1 MSETVLL
8 VGGGG
13 REHAIARALDG
24 SDCDLYACAGNRNPG
39 IARIAEGFETLDT
52 TDTSAVRTYA
62 EEVGATLAAI
72 GPEAALQA
80 GVADA
85 LSEAGVYP
93 FGPSAEAAR
102 IETDKAYQRRFMREH
117 DISGCPA
124 FETFEDT
131 EAACE
136 YIDSSSTDLAVKPA
150 GLTGGKGVKVIGDQV
165 TKEEAKEYLR
175 EEGYERV
182 VLEER
187 FVGEEFT
194 VQGLVA
200 NGSLRVTPAV
210 QDHKRAYEGDEG
222 PNTGGMGSYS
232 DAGLELPFM
241 SEEEYREAV
250 GILDETVAALG
261 EYTGV
266 LYGQFM
272 LTADGVKVVEFN
284 ARFGDPEAMN
294 TLPVMNT
301 DFLDVL
307 VAAREGE
314 ELPRLSFA
322 PRATVCKYAVPEGYP
337 VDPQGGTR
345 ITVDEESV
353 ARAAHDTA
361 GDEGDARLFYASVDE
376 REASE
381 ERPSSGD
388 RTQSDRGIYTT
399 TSRAF
404 AVVGIAGTI
413 AEAEEIAERALEGVD
428 EGVRIRHDIGTE
440 ELVRSRIDH
449 MNDLRGE

>member
-1 MSETVLL
+1 MTETVLL

-13 REHAIARALDG
+13 REHAIARALEG
-24 SDCDLYACAGNRNPG
+24 SDCELYACAGNRNPG
-39 IARIAEGFETLDT
+39 IAQIAADFETLDT
-52 TDTSAVRTYA
+52 MNTNAVTTYG
-62 EEVGATLAAI
+62 EEVGATLAVV
-72 GPEAALQA
+72 GPEAPLQA

-85 LSEAGVYP
+85 LSETDVFP
-93 FGPSAEAAR
+93 FGPSTEQAR

-117 DISGCPA
+117 DISGCPE

-131 EAACE
+131 EEACE
-136 YIDSSSTDLAVKPA
+136 YIDSFDSDLAVKPA

-175 EEGYERV
+175 EEEYERI

-200 NGSLRVTPAV
+200 NGTLRVTPAV

-241 SEEEYREAV
+241 TEAEYREAV
-250 GILDETVAALG
+250 AILDETVEALG
-261 EYTGV
+261 DYTGV

-272 LTADGVKVVEFN
+272 LTADGIRVIEYN

-294 TLPVMNT
+294 TLPVLNT
-301 DFLDVL
+301 DFLDL
-307 VAAREGE
+307 LIAARDGE
-314 ELPRLSFA
+314 ELPQLSFS

-337 VDPQGGTR
+337 EDPQGGTR
-345 ITVDEESV
+345 ISIDEERLGQ
-353 ARAAHDTA
+353 AQ
-361 GDEGDARLFYASVDE
+361 LFYASVDD
-376 REASE
+376 REN
-381 ERPSSGD
+381 
-388 RTQSDRGIYTT
+388 GIYTT

-404 AVVGIAGTI
+404 AVVGVAESIA
-413 AEAEEIAERALEGVD
+413 AAEEIAENALSNAG

-440 ELVRSRIDH
+440 ELVQSRIDH
-449 MNDLRGE
+449 MNELRGE